1 MNIGNLKESVAAFLG
16 KASSTFVVGTGGYTP
31 DLLLQA
37 LNKARKRAEKRH
49 NFLVCSV
56 YGQISVVPTTGG
68 NLDNAVLAGTAT
80 AVDVHTVDSYY
91 LDVDDNDLPIKSIDK
106 RTISQMSRMRN
117 YAQTGSV
124 SERYPSDVSSTLLS
138 SLTGTLPYVY
148 LENRTVKLYP
158 QQDVTK
164 TVRFDGYK
172 WMSAYTSSTD
182 EDWFCKNGED
192 YLMWQGIVECNH
204 LTGTFVQNREGT
216 LPPPQ
221 KLADIALE
229 ELIEHD
235 KWMRQQAIFPEYR

>member
-1 MNIGNLKESVAAFLG
+1 MNIGNLKESMAAFLG
-16 KASSTFVVGTGGYTP
+16 RAASTFVVGSGSYQP

-37 LNKARKRAEKRH
+37 LNKASKRAQKRH

-56 YGQISVVPTTGG
+56 YGQVSVVPTTGVS
-68 NLDNAVLAGTAT
+68 LDDAVLAGTAT

-91 LDVDDNDLPIKSIDK
+91 LDVDDNDLPIKAIDK
-106 RTISQMSRMRN
+106 RTLSAVSRQRN
-117 YAQTGSV
+117 YAELGSL
-124 SERYPSDVSSTLLS
+124 SERYPSDGSPVLS
-138 SLTGTLPYVY
+138 SLNNNLPYVY
-148 LENRTVKLYP
+148 LEGRTVKLYP

-172 WMSAYTSSTD
+172 WMPAFTASTD

-204 LTGTFVQNREGT
+204 LTGTFVQGKDGT

-235 KWMRQQAIFPEYR
+235 NWMRQQAIFPEYR